1 MSEECI
7 FSSMDVVIV
16 ASLWPMRKETR
27 GLYHFATVC

>member
-16 ASLWPMRKETR
+16 ASLWPMGKGTR
-27 GLYHFATVC
+27 GMYHFGTVC